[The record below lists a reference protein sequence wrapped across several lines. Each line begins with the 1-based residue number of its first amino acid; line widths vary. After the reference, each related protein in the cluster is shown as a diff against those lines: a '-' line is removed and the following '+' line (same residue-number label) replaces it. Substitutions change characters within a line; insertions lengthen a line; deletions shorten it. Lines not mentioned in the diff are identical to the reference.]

1 MSKDNKQPP
10 APPTPEPVEPVP
22 FQLDPSHFMTHN
34 CLLDGFIKTAIKDV
48 NKVDFNHNGVPDI
61 SEIVPIAAK
70 VLPLIVALNQ
80 AVDFEKLAVDLA
92 GNDNYVKDKEVFKA
106 VVSEFQLL
114 AKMAEK
120 LLPH

>member
-1 MSKDNKQPP
+1 
-10 APPTPEPVEPVP
+10 
-22 FQLDPSHFMTHN
+22 MTHN